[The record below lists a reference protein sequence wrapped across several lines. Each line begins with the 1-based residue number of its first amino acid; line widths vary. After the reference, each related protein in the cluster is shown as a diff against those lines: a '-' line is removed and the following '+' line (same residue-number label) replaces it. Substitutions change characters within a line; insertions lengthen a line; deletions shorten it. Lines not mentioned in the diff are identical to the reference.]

1 MILPTGNKRT
11 RSDNTGRRHGFTLI
25 ELVLVMAMLLI
36 VLAVAFPSLREFF
49 RGRDLD
55 SEARRFLS
63 LTHYG
68 QSRAVAEGVPMLLWI
83 DEKQGAYGLQAQ
95 AGFMDE
101 DDKAV
106 EYDLKEELQIEVS
119 LPPAGTASS
128 QKALTAALGANL
140 PSIRFTPDGFINDAS
155 PERVVIRQ
163 GKEDEI
169 WITQNANRLKY
180 EIQPGYPPTVSR

>member
-1 MILPTGNKRT
+1 MMILPTGNKRT

-106 EYDLKEELQIEVS
+106 EYDLKDELQIEVS

-140 PSIRFTPDGFINDAS
+140 PAIRFTPDGFINDAS

-169 WITQNANRLKY
+169 
-180 EIQPGYPPTVSR
+180 